1 MAIKV
6 AIVEDKPELLAN
18 LKLILSY
25 YKELEVTGA
34 YSNAEDFMQALEPAM
49 LPEVVVMD
57 INLPG
62 VSGIKAVEKLKP
74 QYPQLQFLMCT
85 IYEDEENIYQSL
97 CAGASG
103 YVVKNTPPEKFLEAI
118 RDIHNGG
125 SPMSPNIARKV
136 VLSFQ
141 QRNRKA
147 DEYEN
152 LTSREKELLDLLAKG
167 YRYKEIAAELFI
179 SVETVRTHIRNI
191 YDKLQVNS
199 RTEALNK
206 IRA

>member
-152 LTSREKELLDLLAKG
+152 LTSREKELL
-167 YRYKEIAAELFI
+167 
-179 SVETVRTHIRNI
+179 
-191 YDKLQVNS
+191 
-199 RTEALNK
+199 
-206 IRA
+206 

>member
-1 MAIKV
+1 MPIKV
-6 AIVEDKPELLAN
+6 ALVEDKPELLGN

-25 YKELEVTGA
+25 YPELEVSGA
-34 YSNAEDFMQALEPAM
+34 YASAEEFMDALSPAGQ
-49 LPEVVVMD
+49 PDVVVMD

-62 VSGIKAVEKLKP
+62 VSGIKAVEEVKP
-74 QYPQLQFLMCT
+74 RYPQLQFLMCT

-103 YVVKNTPPEKFLEAI
+103 YVMKNTPPEKFFEAI
-118 RDIHNGG
+118 QDIYRGG

-136 VLSFQ
+136 VSSFQ
-141 QRNRKA
+141 VRNKKTA
-147 DEYEN
+147 EYEN
-152 LTSREKELLDLLAKG
+152 LTGREKELLDFLARG

-191 YDKLQVNS
+191 YEKLQVNS

-206 IRA
+206 IRV